1 MAMAYGALANGGVL
15 MEPRIVKELRDEEGR
30 TIQRFEPRAVRRVIP
45 REIAEEING
54 ELVNAV
60 REGTGT
66 RASLESFAVAGKSG
80 TSRIYGSN
88 GYEEGAYFASFVGF
102 FPADAPQ
109 LVVYVKLD
117 RPHGDRGR
125 YGGATAAP
133 VTRAT
138 LEAILATRRSPL
150 DREAL
155 ARIAKAQR
163 EEAMMTTA
171 LNLPESDFPALFT
184 SSGMREAE
192 VASSAPVLPTGT
204 EMQLPNLRGLSP
216 RIAARR
222 LHDLGFAV
230 TWDAPGVISGT
241 RPAAGARVQVG
252 DTIRLLSA
260 EDSSGEGR

>member
-1 MAMAYGALANGGVL
+1 
-15 MEPRIVKELRDEEGR
+15 
-30 TIQRFEPRAVRRVIP
+30 
-45 REIAEEING
+45 
-54 ELVNAV
+54 
-60 REGTGT
+60 
-66 RASLESFAVAGKSG
+66 VAGKSG
-80 TSRIYGSN
+80 TSWIYGSN
-88 GYEEGAYFASFVGF
+88 GYEERAYYASFVGF

-117 RPHGDRGR
+117 HPQSDNNSR
-125 YGGATAAP
+125 YGGAVAAP